1 MRSQSTKF
9 DITIES
15 RVSLPRYLHQVTTQS
30 YRCLQAGECC
40 LFAATGGTVVLW
52 SCGPVVL
59 WYSSPALLTILA
71 TFSRYAAPCPAYTLY
86 LNYLHTSLYRL
97 PHTHYI
103 PEQDNRGRRH
113 SYSSHACICH
123 KDICKQIKDL
133 TIK

>member
-15 RVSLPRYLHQVTTQS
+15 VVSLPRYLHQVTTQS

-52 SCGPVVL
+52 
-59 WYSSPALLTILA
+59 YSSPALLTVLA

-97 PHTHYI
+97 PHIYQSRTTEEEDIRTH
-103 PEQDNRGRRH
+103 H
-113 SYSSHACICH
+113 MHAYATCH